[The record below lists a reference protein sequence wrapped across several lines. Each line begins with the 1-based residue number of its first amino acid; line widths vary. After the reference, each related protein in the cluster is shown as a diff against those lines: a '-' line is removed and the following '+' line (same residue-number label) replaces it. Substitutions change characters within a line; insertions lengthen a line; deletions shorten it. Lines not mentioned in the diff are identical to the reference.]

1 MKPVKK
7 KAKTFTTEQLI
18 KWLNAKYGSKL
29 TGQPFNEND
38 ISQYLER
45 KMLPFRY
52 SGKRLT
58 CTKAN
63 GKRIITMSKNIP
75 E

>member
-29 TGQPFNEND
+29 TGQFIYD
-38 ISQYLER
+38 
-45 KMLPFRY
+45 
-52 SGKRLT
+52 
-58 CTKAN
+58 KAEGQVEFEDKN
-63 GKRIITMSKNIP
+63 GHVF
-75 E
+75 